1 MSISQLDDLCIEK
14 SPILKEDVGEIL
26 YFRAHGRNAANWW
39 NPPETWMRSDY
50 CCSPEEIEEFAREL
64 KRLTQE
70 RSDLDKAFVFFNNH
84 AGAQAV
90 VNAIMLSHE
99 MGIPIKG
106 VPVQNLVRAFP
117 QISGIVPPPTQESLF

>member
-1 MSISQLDDLCIEK
+1 M
-14 SPILKEDVGEIL
+14 
-26 YFRAHGRNAANWW
+26 N
-39 NPPETWMRSDY
+39 
-50 CCSPEEIEEFAREL
+50 
-64 KRLTQE
+64 
-70 RSDLDKAFVFFNNH
+70 KAFVFFNNH

-117 QISGIVPPPTQESLF
+117 QISGIVPPSTQESLF